1 MLRGGGGGGG
11 GGEGGGGGGRPG
23 GGGGGKGAETERG
36 REGEGE
42 WDEGRGRWGGGGGG
56 GRRGRGGGG
65 GGGGKKKRGGRG
77 GGGGGGWGG
86 GGGGGGKPERAHG
99 QSRHCK
105 QRGKGG
111 LQSPNAATLGI
122 AEVGCPVHRVVRIR
136 QSRANQSTRARQPK
150 RLAGDSP
157 LVSQQSAVG
166 SQQPEGSGARRLAR
180 SDT

>member
-1 MLRGGGGGGG
+1 MREAKRATGK
-11 GGEGGGGGGRPG
+11 GEGWNKTTLCASPSTGAGTKT
-23 GGGGGKGAETERG
+23 GKAN
-36 REGEGE
+36 
-42 WDEGRGRWGGGGGG
+42 
-56 GRRGRGGGG
+56 
-65 GGGGKKKRGGRG
+65 RGGRG
-77 GGGGGGWGG
+77 GAWRW
-86 GGGGGGKPERAHG
+86 GGGGKPERAHG

-157 LVSQQSAVG
+157 SVSQQSAVG